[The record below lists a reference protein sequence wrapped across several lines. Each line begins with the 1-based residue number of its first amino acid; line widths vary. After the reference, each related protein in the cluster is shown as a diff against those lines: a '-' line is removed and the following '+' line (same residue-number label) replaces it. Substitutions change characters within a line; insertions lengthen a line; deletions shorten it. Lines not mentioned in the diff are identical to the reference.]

1 MPLLLSC
8 LCFLCGAIRLVVSIT
23 LISPRPSL
31 ATALLL
37 LIALVA
43 LVIAAVLIIQILLE
57 LALRILLGAD
67 RNVHHIATAR
77 LLLIGLLIIVEVRV
91 GGLVFRVIGHAAGI
105 LWLIIT
111 ITTDSSIPVI
121 ALFLISGWTEVTDA
135 VTAEHTL
142 LISLRAEFTFTSAA
156 LLRGLTLH
164 IWLLLVVVKVI
175 LGVGL
180 LLVRVG

>member
-8 LCFLCGAIRLVVSIT
+8 LCFLCGAIRLVVSITVIT

-67 RNVHHIATAR
+67 RNVHHIAAAIAVTAR
-77 LLLIGLLIIVEVRV
+77 LLLLIGLLLIIVE
-91 GGLVFRVIGHAAGI
+91 I
-105 LWLIIT
+105 
-111 ITTDSSIPVI
+111 
-121 ALFLISGWTEVTDA
+121 
-135 VTAEHTL
+135 
-142 LISLRAEFTFTSAA
+142 
-156 LLRGLTLH
+156 
-164 IWLLLVVVKVI
+164 
-175 LGVGL
+175 
-180 LLVRVG
+180 